1 MGLFRPVLICLLL
14 PGGALGQLLTEN
26 PLDAVRNQVDE
37 VLTDAGVPFT
47 AEQQR
52 QISLL
57 LEDQRR
63 ASEELFGEIMD
74 FSSGVPEGAD
84 QDRAIAAIQWMHDE
98 FRRRLSEYLTPSQR
112 ATWEAFESR
121 GVTIGAEIEGANL
134 PGAETARI
142 QEIRVTNNPFSAES
156 DVTFASRWPIETLR
170 TEIIERGGAGAF
182 HGNLSMAFQDDV
194 LNARNPAATN
204 KPSYRERT
212 ISGNISGPVIR
223 NRLTATL
230 SLRDNRRENVGTVNA
245 LTLDGPFTLGITRPN
260 VNRSYAGRGILQLGE
275 SQSLHFGVEFSQGSR
290 ENLDMGDFTLPERGA
305 NAESHS
311 TDLDLRH
318 LWIVSERSV
327 YETRFSWRKDRSE
340 TRPIT
345 TGVAINVLDAFNGG
359 GGQLR
364 EETDGAIYEF
374 GNLLYRTG
382 DRLTLRVG
390 MTGIYRTERL
400 LHEANFLGLFT
411 FSDLESFRNGR
422 PRQYDVNRG
431 NPLLE
436 IDQLDLGFFVQND
449 FQLTNRFTLMFGT
462 RYQWQTNLSNKH
474 DLDPRLNFAYAIGSS
489 TVLRGGAGIFHTRFP
504 VAGFEELARFDGT
517 RQFGLRVSEPGWPDP
532 FQSGDAEIVPP
543 PSRYVATA
551 DLTTGYFITQN
562 IAIEQNLP
570 GNLFLTLSYDRSR
583 SMGNRRIRNINT
595 PLPGTITEESPDGIK
610 PFPNEGDIIERRS
623 TGVTVFQ
630 NVRIHARQRFS
641 VFNVVANY
649 RFNWG
654 YSDGRGS
661 FPASDA
667 YDLGADWGRSEQFPE
682 HDFTAGLNSRL
693 PLDVYL
699 TTTVS
704 ARSGDIYTVTT
715 GTDDNRDGFFT
726 DRPAGEPFN
735 GATGPSYFALGF
747 NLSKAF
753 QLRQSTGSTPA
764 GPRLSIFANV
774 NNAFNR
780 TNLRAP
786 SGVLTSRNFGR
797 STSAY
802 APREIEVGMRFQF

>member
-1 MGLFRPVLICLLL
+1 MGLFRPVLICILL
-14 PGGALGQLLTEN
+14 PMGALGQLLTEN
-26 PLDAVRNQVDE
+26 PLDAVKNQVGE
-37 VLTDAGVPFT
+37 VLRDAGVPFT
-47 AEQQR
+47 AEQER
-52 QISLL
+52 RIVLL
-57 LEDQRR
+57 IEDQRR

-84 QDRAIAAIQWMHDE
+84 QDRAIAAIQWIHDE
-98 FRRRLSEYLTPSQR
+98 FKRRLSEYLTPSQR
-112 ATWEAFESR
+112 AAWEAFESN
-121 GVTIGAEIEGANL
+121 GVTIGAEIEGANVR
-134 PGAETARI
+134 GAQTARI
-142 QEIRVTNNPFSAES
+142 QEIRVTNNSFSAES
-156 DVTFASRWPIETLR
+156 DLRFASSWPLETLR

-212 ISGNISGPVIR
+212 IRGNISGPVVR

-230 SLRDNRRENVGTVNA
+230 IVRDNRRENVDTVNA
-245 LTLDGPFTLGITRPN
+245 LTLDGPFTLGITRPD

-275 SQSLHFGVEFSQGSR
+275 TQSLHFGAEFGSR
-290 ENLDMGDFTLPERGA
+290 SRNNLDVGGFTLPERGA
-305 NAESHS
+305 NAESHN
-311 TDLDLRH
+311 TRLDLRH
-318 LWIVSERSV
+318 LAILSDRTV
-327 YETRFSWRKDRSE
+327 YETRFSWQKDRSE
-340 TRPIT
+340 TRPLT

-364 EETDGAIYEF
+364 EETDGATYVF

-382 DRLTLRVG
+382 DRLTLRAG
-390 MTGIYRTERL
+390 MNGIYRTERL
-400 LHEANFLGLFT
+400 LDEQNFLGLFT
-411 FSDLESFRNGR
+411 FSDLESYRNR
-422 PRQYDVNRG
+422 QPRQYEVNRG

-436 IDQLDLGFFVQND
+436 IDQLDLAFFVQND
-449 FQLTNRFTLMFGT
+449 FQLTNRLTLMFGI
-462 RYQWQTNLSNKH
+462 RYQWQTNLSSKN
-474 DLDPRLNFAYAIGSS
+474 DMDPRLSFAYAIGNS
-489 TVLRGGAGIFHTRFP
+489 TVVRGGGGIFHLRFP
-504 VAGFEELARFDGT
+504 LASFEQLARFDGT

-543 PSRYVATA
+543 PSRYVATP
-551 DLTTGYFITQN
+551 DLTTGIFITQN

-583 SMGNRRIRNINT
+583 AMGNRRLRNINT

-610 PFPNEGDIIERRS
+610 PFPNEGDIIEQRT
-623 TGVTVFQ
+623 TGGNVFR
-630 NVRIHARQRFS
+630 NVRVHARQRFS

-649 RFNWG
+649 KFNWSS
-654 YSDGRGS
+654 SDGTS
-661 FPASDA
+661 ALPASDA
-667 YDLGADWGRSEQFPE
+667 YNLRADWGRSRLFPK
-682 HDFTAGLNSRL
+682 HDFTAGVNSRL
-693 PLDVYL
+693 PLNVYL

-704 ARSGDIYTVTT
+704 ARTGTIYTITT

-726 DRPAGEPFN
+726 DRPPGEPFN
-735 GATGPSYFALGF
+735 GATGPNYFALGF

-753 QLRQSTGSTPA
+753 QLSQSTGSGGA
-764 GPRLSIFANV
+764 GARLSMFANV

-786 SGVLTSRNFGR
+786 SGVMSSRNFGR

-802 APREIEVGMRFQF
+802 PPREIEVGMRLQF